1 MTVDTS
7 TREKEINRVTLV
19 GFVVNL
25 ILSAAKLAA
34 GILGR
39 SGAMVADAIHSFS
52 DMATDIVVIVFARIS
67 SKPKDDGHDY
77 GHGKYETLATIII
90 SLALAAVGIGILSSS
105 IGSIRTILEGG
116 TLPRPG
122 AVALVAAVV
131 SIVAKEILYRYTVR
145 VGRRID
151 SPSVIANAWHHRS
164 DALSS
169 LGTLAGIGC
178 AYFLGEKWRI
188 ADPIAALLVAV
199 FIFKIALDLIRTGLG
214 ELLEK
219 SLPADVEQ
227 EILSI
232 VTANPEIRSP
242 HNLRTRRIGAS
253 IAIEVHV
260 RVDGAMSVAHSHALT
275 VDIEHRLRARFG
287 AGTRQQRRTPAP
299 PRDAPPPR
307 EGSPARQHL
316 RDGSS
321 ARRDLRSTGPPLDG
335 PTRPRTTA
343 FPHDSTPFAGTS
355 RRPHENPHDGPTKT
369 RTTAPR
375 TWHGVWV
382 FTARE
387 ESFLRRRQS
396 DEKRKKFGFSEK
408 NTYLATQNVCR
419 TPVSER
425 AKAHKD
431 KTINTKKD
439 CLSEENSTL
448 SN

>member
-1 MTVDTS
+1 MTADTS
-7 TREKEINRVTLV
+7 TREKEIYRVTLV

-287 AGTRQQRRTPAP
+287 AGTMIAIYV
-299 PRDAPPPR
+299 
-307 EGSPARQHL
+307 E
-316 RDGSS
+316 
-321 ARRDLRSTGPPLDG
+321 
-335 PTRPRTTA
+335 
-343 FPHDSTPFAGTS
+343 PF
-355 RRPHENPHDGPTKT
+355 K
-369 RTTAPR
+369 
-375 TWHGVWV
+375 
-382 FTARE
+382 
-387 ESFLRRRQS
+387 
-396 DEKRKKFGFSEK
+396 
-408 NTYLATQNVCR
+408 
-419 TPVSER
+419 
-425 AKAHKD
+425 
-431 KTINTKKD
+431 
-439 CLSEENSTL
+439 
-448 SN
+448 

>member
-1 MTVDTS
+1 MTADTS
-7 TREKEINRVTLV
+7 TREKEIYRVTLV

-287 AGTRQQRRTPAP
+287 AGTMIAIHV
-299 PRDAPPPR
+299 
-307 EGSPARQHL
+307 E
-316 RDGSS
+316 
-321 ARRDLRSTGPPLDG
+321 PL
-335 PTRPRTTA
+335 
-343 FPHDSTPFAGTS
+343 
-355 RRPHENPHDGPTKT
+355 K
-369 RTTAPR
+369 
-375 TWHGVWV
+375 
-382 FTARE
+382 
-387 ESFLRRRQS
+387 
-396 DEKRKKFGFSEK
+396 
-408 NTYLATQNVCR
+408 
-419 TPVSER
+419 
-425 AKAHKD
+425 
-431 KTINTKKD
+431 
-439 CLSEENSTL
+439 
-448 SN
+448 

>member
-7 TREKEINRVTLV
+7 TREKEIYRVTFV

-39 SGAMVADAIHSFS
+39 SGAMVADAIHSLS

-67 SKPKDDGHDY
+67 SKPQDDGHDY

-131 SIVAKEILYRYTVR
+131 SIIAKEVLYRYTVR

-151 SPSVIANAWHHRS
+151 SPSVVANAWHHRS

-178 AYFLGEKWRI
+178 AYFLGERWRI
-188 ADPIAALLVAV
+188 ADPIAALVVAL

-219 SLPADVEQ
+219 SLPEDTER
-227 EILSI
+227 EILAI
-232 VTANPEIRSP
+232 VTANPEIRAP

-275 VDIEHRLRARFG
+275 VDIERRLRERFG
-287 AGTRQQRRTPAP
+287 SGTMIGIHV
-299 PRDAPPPR
+299 
-307 EGSPARQHL
+307 E
-316 RDGSS
+316 
-321 ARRDLRSTGPPLDG
+321 PL
-335 PTRPRTTA
+335 
-343 FPHDSTPFAGTS
+343 
-355 RRPHENPHDGPTKT
+355 K
-369 RTTAPR
+369 
-375 TWHGVWV
+375 
-382 FTARE
+382 
-387 ESFLRRRQS
+387 
-396 DEKRKKFGFSEK
+396 
-408 NTYLATQNVCR
+408 
-419 TPVSER
+419 
-425 AKAHKD
+425 
-431 KTINTKKD
+431 
-439 CLSEENSTL
+439 
-448 SN
+448 